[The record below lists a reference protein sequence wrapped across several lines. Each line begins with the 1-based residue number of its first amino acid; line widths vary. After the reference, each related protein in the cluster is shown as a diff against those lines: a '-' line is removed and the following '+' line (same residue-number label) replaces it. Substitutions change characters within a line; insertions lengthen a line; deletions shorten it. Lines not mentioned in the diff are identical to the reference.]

1 MNCNNPQMNSCTKNV
16 AVMNI
21 NDLPIDN
28 LESIPDYYLTIRTF
42 PNQETGEVIS
52 TFTRVPGIKVT
63 PTGNLDNVFSL
74 QGAEQMITI
83 PENQV
88 VPAYVQNNGSTNQV
102 LKAGTNNAQF
112 LLIGTYGNMY
122 LCQNTGVINMI
133 NGHNY
138 IISQQ
143 YYAAT
148 NGTVSTSGT
157 QKLFIPVSQTKLLIN
172 M

>member
-1 MNCNNPQMNSCTKNV
+1 MSCNNQPNACTKNV

-28 LESIPDYYLTIRTF
+28 LESIPDFYLAIRTY
-42 PNQETGEVIS
+42 PDQETGDVVS
-52 TFTRVPGIKVT
+52 TFTRVPGTKVT

-74 QGAEQMITI
+74 QGGEQMVTI
-83 PENQV
+83 PDNQV
-88 VPAYVQNNGSTNQV
+88 VPAYVQNNGGINQT
-102 LKAGTNNAQF
+102 LPASGNNAMF

-122 LCQNTGVINMI
+122 LCQNTGVINMV

-138 IISQQ
+138 IVGQQ
-143 YYAAT
+143 YYLSTTA
-148 NGTVSTSGT
+148 GQVSTSGT
-157 QKLFIPVSQTKLLIN
+157 QKLFIPISQTKLLIN